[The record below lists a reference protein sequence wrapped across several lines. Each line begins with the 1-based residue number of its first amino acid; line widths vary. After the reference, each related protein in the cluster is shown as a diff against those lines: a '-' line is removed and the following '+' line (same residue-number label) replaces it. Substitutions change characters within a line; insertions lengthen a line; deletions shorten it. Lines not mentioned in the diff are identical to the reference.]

1 VSITAAGALAA
12 PATAPSL
19 PPPLGAGA
27 ARGAARGASTR
38 VRRLEKEA
46 AREEADVAREEAEA
60 EAEAEEKEAK
70 EGERVEEAE
79 AARDP
84 PSESVPTSESGLPWD
99 NLPSGLSRSAASP
112 RWLQPLSS
120 SGLTMWA
127 AICR

>member
-1 VSITAAGALAA
+1 MGAPAA

-27 ARGAARGASTR
+27 ARGARTR

-46 AREEADVAREEAEA
+46 AREEAEVAREEA

-70 EGERVEEAE
+70 EAERVEEAE

-84 PSESVPTSESGLPWD
+84 SSENEPASESGLPWD
-99 NLPSGLSRSAASP
+99 NLPSSGLSRSAPSP
-112 RWLQPLSS
+112 RWLSPLSS

-127 AICR
+127 AICRQ